1 MTRSCCGGRGCRT
14 VKRGNTAWLGN
25 TAGWGMMHYRRIV
38 NSQGGQ
44 WAHRYDEEE
53 QAHLTLRLWRG
64 ITPST
69 VPPRS
74 RVSVAERSHSIAKS
88 PVHPP
93 ALHSAVA
100 LTAALA
106 GVGIVG
112 GGRLHV

>member
-1 MTRSCCGGRGCRT
+1 MTRSCCGRRGCRT
-14 VKRGNTAWLGN
+14 VKRGNSAWLGN

-44 WAHRYDEEE
+44 WAHGYDEEE

-74 RVSVAERSHSIAKS
+74 RVSVAERSHSIAKK
-88 PVHPP
+88 P
-93 ALHSAVA
+93 SAA
-100 LTAALA
+100 IHLLAAL
-106 GVGIVG
+106 
-112 GGRLHV
+112 GGRGPHLCPAPIPH

>member
-25 TAGWGMMHYRRIV
+25 TAGWGMMHYRWIV

-44 WAHRYDEEE
+44 WAHGYDEEE
-53 QAHLTLRLWRG
+53 QAHLTLPLWRG

-69 VPPRS
+69 VSPRS

-88 PVHPP
+88 R
-93 ALHSAVA
+93 ARQSTFLHSAVA
-100 LTAALA
+100 LTAAF
-106 GVGIVG
+106 
-112 GGRLHV
+112 

>member
-44 WAHRYDEEE
+44 WAHGYDEEK
-53 QAHLTLRLWRG
+53 QAHLTLPLWRG

-74 RVSVAERSHSIAKS
+74 RVSVAARSHSIAKKPS
-88 PVHPP
+88 AAIHLLYTLLLRLLPPLPV
-93 ALHSAVA
+93 
-100 LTAALA
+100 
-106 GVGIVG
+106 
-112 GGRLHV
+112 